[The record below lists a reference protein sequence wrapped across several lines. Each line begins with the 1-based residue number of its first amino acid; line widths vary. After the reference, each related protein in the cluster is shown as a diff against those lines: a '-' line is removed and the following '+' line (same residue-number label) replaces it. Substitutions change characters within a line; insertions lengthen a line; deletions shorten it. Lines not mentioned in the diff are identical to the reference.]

1 MDTLRTIERAPMA
14 TMESSVVSG
23 AGGLPKVVLVAA
35 DGARAEVLLHGAH
48 VTSWVPAG
56 DTERLFLSSRSD
68 FQSGRAVR
76 GGVPVIFPQ
85 FANEGPLPKHGFARN
100 TAWRL
105 VTLSPDGHARFRL
118 ASSSATEAMW
128 PHTFVAE
135 LLIAVKGKSLDV
147 TLRISNTG
155 ATPVTFTAALHTYLR
170 VSDVREAHIRGLGGL
185 SYRDATQRGE
195 QRQEMVDEVAI
206 VGEVNR
212 IYFDARSPVTVEER
226 DRTTVIEMQG
236 FNDVVVWNPGSV
248 GSAALADM
256 EPDGY
261 LRMLCVEPAVI
272 GTPVTLP
279 PAGRWT
285 GRQRLLAG

>member
-1 MDTLRTIERAPMA
+1 
-14 TMESSVVSG
+14 VVSG

-35 DGARAEVLLHGAH
+35 DGARAEVYLHGAH

-56 DTERLFLSSRSD
+56 DTERLFVSSRAE
-68 FQSGRAVR
+68 FASGRAVR

-105 VTLSPDGHARFRL
+105 VTLSPNGRARFRL
-118 ASSSATEAMW
+118 ASSSATEKIW

-135 LLIAVKGKSLDV
+135 LLIAVEGKFLDV
-147 TLRISNTG
+147 ALRIINTG
-155 ATPVTFTAALHTYLR
+155 ATPLTFTAALHTYLR
-170 VSDVREAHIRGLGGL
+170 VDDVREAHIGGLRGL
-185 SYRDATQRGE
+185 SFRDATLGGE
-195 QRQEMVDEVAI
+195 LRQESADEVGI
-206 VGEVNR
+206 VDEVNR
-212 IYFDARSPVTVEER
+212 IYFDVRSPVTVDQR
-226 DRTTVIEMQG
+226 DRTTIVDMRG
-236 FNDVVVWNPGSV
+236 FNDVVVWNPGSA
-248 GSAALADM
+248 GGAALSDM

-279 PAGRWT
+279 PSGHWI
-285 GRQRLLAG
+285 GSQRLLAR